1 MKKLLSVLLAAL
13 LLATAIPLST
23 VSVGAA
29 TTGTYGYLTYEIV
42 DGEVTITDCDESA
55 LLIITI
61 PDKIEGYS
69 VTAIGYGAFRNCVN
83 LEFVL
88 LPEDVSV
95 IGDYAFYGCSALA
108 SIDLRYVRFIGDSAF
123 YGCTSLSYVYGKIYG
138 SIGKYAF
145 FGCSALASIDLRY
158 ISSIGEGAFW
168 GCSAL
173 TQVTLRRITTLPSY
187 AFYNCMSLTEVN
199 IGENITTIRSL
210 AFAGC
215 SSLTYISIP
224 AQVTSIS
231 FDAFFRCSSLTDV
244 YYGGISGEMPSN
256 LKYMDGNITYHYSTL
271 RGKCGANSYWTFHTD
286 ISKLV
291 ISGTGSVS
299 GDWGYLTPR
308 YVIIEEGI
316 TGVGSTEFAYTYGD
330 VYVLSLPSTLT
341 DIGSESFMCGACT
354 VILNGT
360 KGLLYGGTDM
370 CADGYL
376 FFHNTTVLNSDYPV
390 KTSNYYYT
398 DTITLNG
405 KMYYVSTDDDYSK
418 HHHNYQNFS
427 MDGFTGIECYNCK
440 MPRDYS
446 DLSYKLENG
455 EITINE
461 CLYNRSIENGYP
473 TEVTIPDTIL
483 GYPVTRI
490 GKEAFYNCKPL
501 TSVTIPD
508 SVTTIG
514 DSAFASCSSLTS
526 VTIPDSVTSIGDYAF
541 SGCSSL
547 MNIEVDADNAF
558 YSSLDGV
565 LFNKK
570 QTTLI
575 RYPAAKEGNYT
586 IPNSVS
592 SIGNRAFYGCGSL
605 TSVTI
610 PDSVTTIGEYAFYDC
625 DSLISVTIGDSVP
638 GIGERAFSS
647 CSSLTSV
654 TIGDSVTSIGEY
666 AFSYCTSLT
675 SVTIPDSVTTIGDDA
690 FYHCTSLQS
699 VTIGDSVTSIGDDAF
714 YYCTSLQSVTIGD
727 SVTSIGDYAFR
738 YCESLTDIYYTG
750 SRADKANIAIGY
762 YGNTYLTNA
771 TWHYNAC
778 KHKYDNACD
787 VDCNLCYEL
796 REVTHSVKHVAAVA
810 ATCSAMGNIEY
821 WYCDVCGYAWLD
833 AECTLNTNLKAV
845 ILPALEHVYDN
856 AHDADCNV
864 CGETRAIVEIAHGDA
879 NGDGAVNA
887 RDLVLLQQFMAGWD
901 VTFSFVAADVD
912 GDGSVNARDA
922 AVLQQYVAGWDVTLG
937 T

>member
-13 LLATAIPLST
+13 LLATAIPLSA
-23 VSVGAA
+23 VSVSAET
-29 TTGTYGYLTYEIV
+29 TTGTAGDLTYKIV
-42 DGEVTITDCDESA
+42 DDTVTITKCDPSTTGSSYGWY
-55 LLIITI
+55 TI
-61 PDKIEGYS
+61 PKSIAGYP
-69 VTAIGYGAFRNCVN
+69 VRAIADYAFSGCSLLESIYLPDNGLPITVGKYAFRNCTSLKSVR
-83 LEFVL
+83 LECTT
-88 LPEDVSV
+88 S
-95 IGDYAFYGCSALA
+95 IGEYAFYGCTALT
-108 SIDLRYVRFIGDSAF
+108 SIKLGNHHYGTIVNSDAF
-123 YGCTSLSYVYGKIYG
+123 SGCT
-138 SIGKYAF
+138 
-145 FGCSALASIDLRY
+145 ALTEIKFLGNAVTLNNW
-158 ISSIGEGAFW
+158 AFW
-168 GCSAL
+168 RCTAL
-173 TQVTLRRITTLPSY
+173 TYV
-187 AFYNCMSLTEVN
+187 
-199 IGENITTIRSL
+199 
-210 AFAGC
+210 
-215 SSLTYISIP
+215 SIP
-224 AQVTSIS
+224 KNVTINGNYVFSG
-231 FDAFFRCSSLTDV
+231 CSSLTDV
-244 YYGGISGEMPSN
+244 YYGGTSGEMPSG
-256 LKYMDGNITYHYSTL
+256 LSGISGATYHYSTL
-271 RGKCGANSYWTFHTD
+271 YGKCGDDSSWTFHTD

-291 ISGTGSVS
+291 ISGTGYVS

-316 TGVGSTEFAYTYGD
+316 TGVGSTDFAYTYGD

-341 DIGSESFMCGACT
+341 SIGSESFMCGAHT

-360 KGLLYGGTDM
+360 KGLYYGGVDM

-526 VTIPDSVTSIGDYAF
+526 VTIPDSVTTIGDYAF

-570 QTTLI
+570 QTTLV

-610 PDSVTTIGEYAFYDC
+610 GDSVTSIGKYAFYNCDSLTSVTIPDSVTAIGKDAFC
-625 DSLISVTIGDSVP
+625 SCSSLTSVTIPDSVTS
-638 GIGERAFSS
+638 IGEWAFAH
-647 CSSLTSV
+647 CASLTSV
-654 TIGDSVTSIGEY
+654 TIGDSVTSIGEH
-666 AFSYCTSLT
+666 AFYYCDSLT
-675 SVTIPDSVTTIGDDA
+675 SVTIPN
-690 FYHCTSLQS
+690 
-699 VTIGDSVTSIGDDAF
+699 SVTSIGEDAF
-714 YYCTSLQSVTIGD
+714 FGCD
-727 SVTSIGDYAFR
+727 
-738 YCESLTDIYYTG
+738 SLTDVYYYG
-750 SRADKANIAIGY
+750 SRTDKGKIAIGRY
-762 YGNTYLTNA
+762 NTDLSDA
-771 TWHYNAC
+771 TWHYN
-778 KHKYDNACD
+778 YTP
-787 VDCNLCYEL
+787 V
-796 REVTHSVKHVAAVA
+796 
-810 ATCSAMGNIEY
+810 
-821 WYCDVCGYAWLD
+821 
-833 AECTLNTNLKAV
+833 
-845 ILPALEHVYDN
+845 VY
-856 AHDADCNV
+856 
-864 CGETRAIVEIAHGDA
+864 GDA

-887 RDLVLLQQFMAGWD
+887 RDAAMLQQYVAGWD
-901 VTFSFVAADVD
+901 VTLNEASADTH

-922 AVLQQYVAGWDVTLG
+922 AILQQYVAGWDVTLG